1 MSYIQDSNP
10 KLPANDW
17 FTPGIKKRNA
27 FVAPKSGKAS
37 CVSSYWESVATP
49 MVSITGYIYPHQIH
63 STEVLFADVQFNK
76 NPLGI
81 GRFPPPILSKVSQ
94 SLIGGHIVHF
104 LLLLDFACFLL
115 AHIYNPDKLSGSLL
129 RHELAIVGL
138 C

>member
-63 STEVLFADVQFNK
+63 STEVLFADVQFNICPTK
-76 NPLGI
+76 
-81 GRFPPPILSKVSQ
+81 ILLV
-94 SLIGGHIVHF
+94 
-104 LLLLDFACFLL
+104 L
-115 AHIYNPDKLSGSLL
+115 AGSLPQSYPKCPSPSSEVISSTFCCCWISPASSWL
-129 RHELAIVGL
+129 ISTTRTSSQAV